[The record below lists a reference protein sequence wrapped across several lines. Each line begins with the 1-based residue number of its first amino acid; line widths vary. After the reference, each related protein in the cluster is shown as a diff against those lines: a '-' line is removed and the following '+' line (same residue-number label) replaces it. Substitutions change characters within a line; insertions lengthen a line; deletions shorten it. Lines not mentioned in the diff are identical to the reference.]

1 MVSKSEHAPVTV
13 KIDGTKDSSSRQDL
27 PSRTRTDGRHLFL
40 LKRVK
45 CHDNSNRK
53 IVSSSSSNDKS
64 LCDTGGRGEG
74 LGLKLRSVGYNPI
87 IGGIY
92 TQRPSA
98 RIHCA
103 NNLMIRPVLRKYA
116 IAEFDVSG
124 SWSCLPQDLD
134 DAIAPETRALIVD
147 ELKVGV

>member
-1 MVSKSEHAPVTV
+1 MVSKSERAPVTV

-27 PSRTRTDGRHLFL
+27 PSRTRTNGRHLFL

-45 CHDNSNRK
+45 CDDNSNRK

-64 LCDTGGRGEG
+64 LRDTGGG

-87 IGGIY
+87 IGGIN

-116 IAEFDVSG
+116 IAKFDVSG
-124 SWSCLPQDLD
+124 TWSCLPQDLD